1 MIKQTD
7 VKGRLSLLRYGL
19 IVVVVVTFL
28 VALLAPYTVAAP
40 WAAEL
45 NTVADA
51 LEAAGGTDVPR
62 ASVNITDFLGQALLY
77 TVIVAVICVVIY
89 FVYAH
94 IISSKAST

>member
-19 IVVVVVTFL
+19 IVVVTFL
-28 VALLAPYTVAAP
+28 VALLAPYTVAAS

-62 ASVNITDFLGQALLY
+62 ASVNLTDFLGQALLY

-89 FVYAH
+89 FVYAR

>member
-7 VKGRLSLLRYGL
+7 VQGRLSLLRYGL

-51 LEAAGGTDVPR
+51 LEAAGGTNVPR
-62 ASVNITDFLGQALLY
+62 ASVAITDFLGQAVLY

-89 FVYAH
+89 FVYAR
-94 IISSKAST
+94 IVSSKTST

>member
-1 MIKQTD
+1 MTKQTD

-19 IVVVVVTFL
+19 IVVVVITFL

-51 LEAAGGTDVPR
+51 LEAAGGTNVPR

-77 TVIVAVICVVIY
+77 TAVVAVICVVIY
-89 FVYAH
+89 FVYAR
-94 IISSKAST
+94 ITSGKAST